1 MNGNDLPLGFGMAL
15 AQNYDAM
22 AFFTSLSQ
30 EQQQQVLNQT
40 HSMSS
45 KADMQSFIEQ
55 LAKGNTN
62 FLS

>member
-1 MNGNDLPLGFGMAL
+1 MNRNDMPLGFGMAL

-40 HSMSS
+40 HSMNS
-45 KADMQSFIEQ
+45 KDDMQAFIEQ

-62 FLS
+62 FIG